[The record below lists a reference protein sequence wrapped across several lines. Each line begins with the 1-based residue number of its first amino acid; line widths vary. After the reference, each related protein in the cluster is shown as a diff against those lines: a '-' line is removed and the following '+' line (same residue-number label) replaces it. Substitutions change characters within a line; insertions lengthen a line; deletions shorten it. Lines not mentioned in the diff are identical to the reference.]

1 MNETKRKGLVTELQC
16 QLYFTSLGYNVS
28 IPLGED
34 CKYDFIVDIENTLYK
49 VQVKTCTIEE
59 NGITIK
65 MTSSYLTKDGSVS
78 YNYNKDEIDFFT
90 TYYRNECYLI
100 PTIKDASRK
109 KLFFNKTKNSSFIE
123 DYKALNIIEKIKNDK
138 NFLEEEK
145 NKEVNNSKLS
155 NEDLEEIYDL
165 LLHSNISQSQIAN
178 KFNVN
183 KHTIYR
189 INSGELRFNDNL
201 IYPLR
206 ESVKKKL
213 NYCLVCKAPIAR
225 NLRYCKEC
233 KKTINKKIVT
243 YLERKELKK
252 LIRDETFESIGK
264 NYNVSGNAIRKW
276 CTKYN
281 LPKTKKE
288 INSYTNE
295 EWERI

>member
-28 IPLGED
+28 VPLGED
-34 CKYDFIVDIENTLYK
+34 CKYDFIVDIENTLYRI
-49 VQVKTCTIEE
+49 QVKTCTIEE
-59 NGITIK
+59 NGISIK

-78 YNYNKDEIDFFT
+78 NNYSKDEIDFFA

-100 PTIKDASRK
+100 PAIKDASRK
-109 KLFFNKTKNSSFIE
+109 KLLFNKTKNFSFIE

-155 NEDLEEIYDL
+155 NENLEEIYDL
-165 LLHSNISQSQIAN
+165 LLHSDISQSQIAN

-183 KHTIYR
+183 KNTIYR

-201 IYPLR
+201 VYPLR
-206 ESVKKKL
+206 ESSKKKQ
-213 NYCLVCKAPIAR
+213 NYCLICKAPIAQ
-225 NLRYCKEC
+225 NSSYCEEC
-233 KKTINKKIVT
+233 KKSIDKKIVT
-243 YLERKELKK
+243 YPERKELKK
-252 LIRDETFESIGK
+252 LIRDETFVSIGK
-264 NYNVSGNAIRKW
+264 KYNVSDNAVRKW
-276 CTKYN
+276 CTNYN

-288 INSYTNE
+288 INSYTDE